1 MLPPEHMTR
10 LRVCWWRVDCV
21 RETVEAGSAV
31 AQVGRDKRGTRMAVV
46 EELGKAQNQKTR
58 LRKCLRIC

>member
-31 AQVGRDKRGTRMAVV
+31 GRPSLSPRWGEIKGERGWRWWKSL
-46 EELGKAQNQKTR
+46 ER
-58 LRKCLRIC
+58 LRIRKHV